1 MDIKDFKEKDLN
13 SFDDEFATREWICD
27 KCGKVVDIE
36 NARIAWKFT
45 VDKNQIPH
53 LIVPLGIYHKDC
65 APRFARSDFMAQ
77 PYLKME
83 DACYGPDG
91 LSMLLDY
98 AEQIPQLHDDFL
110 ELIRRIFIPRYERL
124 HKFAKIA
131 LDKGTIQPNDVAIT
145 PDQTDFDEIEKDIKT
160 NPEQYKHTLSKE
172 EVQAVKDLLA
182 KMRINPQATA

>member
-1 MDIKDFKEKDLN
+1 MDECDDKELN
-13 SFDDEFATREWICD
+13 SFKESPREWICD
-27 KCGKVVDIE
+27 KCGKTVPMS
-36 NARIAWKFT
+36 NAVIGWKFSID
-45 VDKNQIPH
+45 VHNIPR
-53 LIVPLGIYHKDC
+53 LKIPLGIYHLKC
-65 APRFARSDFMAQ
+65 TPRFTRSDGRQALPHIDMD
-77 PYLKME
+77 L
-83 DACYGPDG
+83 ACDGPNG
-91 LSMLLDY
+91 LSLLLDY

-131 LDKGTIQPNDVAIT
+131 LNKGTIQPNDVVIT

-172 EVQAVKDLLA
+172 EIQAVKDLLA